1 MDRREIIALLKP
13 AGLPTIYGWYKPGHE
28 PTRPYAVLHWLYSS
42 DFQADGIN
50 FQRVD
55 NWQIDLITDSKSERV
70 EQAVRD
76 ALTAAQIRFTQ
87 QETNDEG
94 ADYVRQTF
102 KFKTI

>member
-1 MDRREIIALLKP
+1 MDRREIIALLKS
-13 AGLPTIYGWYKPGHE
+13 AGLSTIYGWYKPGNE

-50 FQRVD
+50 YQRID
-55 NWQIDLITDSKSERV
+55 NWQLDLITDNKSEQV

-76 ALTAAQIRFTQ
+76 ALTEARIKFSQE
-87 QETNDEG
+87 ETNDEG